1 LSIEKIL
8 VKKKRSFV
16 NREKFNQENIWV
28 FSKDE
33 SLIKKNKFL
42 SRKKSLAKKRY
53 KFTKR

>member
-1 LSIEKIL
+1 LSKEKIL

-33 SLIKKNKFL
+33 SLIKKKLIFVKKKKF
-42 SRKKSLAKKRY
+42 SQKKI
-53 KFTKR
+53 